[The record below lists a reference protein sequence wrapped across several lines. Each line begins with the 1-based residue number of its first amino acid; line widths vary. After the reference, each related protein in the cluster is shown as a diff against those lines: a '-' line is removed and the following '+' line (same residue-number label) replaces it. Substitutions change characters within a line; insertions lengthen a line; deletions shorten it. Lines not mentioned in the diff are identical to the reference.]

1 MSRKRYTPEEIIG
14 MLREAEVRLS
24 QGEKIGLICKG
35 LAVSEQSYYRWRRE
49 YGCLKVDQAK
59 RLKDLEKENLRLRKA
74 VSELTLDKVI
84 LNEALSGN
92 Y

>member
-1 MSRKRYTPEEIIG
+1 
-14 MLREAEVRLS
+14 MLRDAYVRLS

-35 LAVSEQSYYRWRRE
+35 LAISEQSYYRWRRE
-49 YGCLKVDQAK
+49 YGGLKVDQAE
-59 RLKDLEKENLRLRKA
+59 RLKDLEKENPRLRKA
-74 VSELTLDKVI
+74 VSDLTVDKMI

>member
-1 MSRKRYTPEEIIG
+1 MSRKRYTAEGIIA

-35 LAVSEQSYYRWRRE
+35 LGISEQSYYRWRRE
-49 YGCLKVDQAK
+49 YGGLKVDQAK

-74 VSELTLDKVI
+74 VSDLTLDKMI

-92 Y
+92 D

>member
-1 MSRKRYTPEEIIG
+1 
-14 MLREAEVRLS
+14 MLRDAEVRLS

-35 LAVSEQSYYRWRRE
+35 LAISEQSYYRWRRE
-49 YGCLKVDQAK
+49 YGGLKVDQAE
-59 RLKDLEKENLRLRKA
+59 RLKDLEKENPRLRKA
-74 VSELTLDKVI
+74 VSDLTVDKMI

>member
-1 MSRKRYTPEEIIG
+1 MARKHYSTEQIIG

-24 QGEKIGLICKG
+24 QGQTIALICKG
-35 LAVSEQSYYRWRRE
+35 FGISEQSYYRWRRD
-49 YGCLKVDQAK
+49 YGGLKLDQAK
-59 RLKDLEKENLRLRKA
+59 RLKDLERENERLRKA

-84 LNEALSGN
+84 LKEALEGK

>member
-1 MSRKRYTPEEIIG
+1 
-14 MLREAEVRLS
+14 MLRDAEVRLS

-35 LAVSEQSYYRWRRE
+35 IAISEQSYYRWRRE
-49 YGCLKVDQAK
+49 YGGLKVDQAE
-59 RLKDLEKENLRLRKA
+59 RLKDLEKENPRLRKA
-74 VSELTLDKVI
+74 VSDLTVDKMI